1 MSKKQS
7 LIGEYKIWNL
17 DDLETA
23 ANSTCIDY
31 FNRIQ
36 LSLSLSF
43 YIEILSQNKTKTPEW
58 IANTLY
64 DKDEYKLSN
73 TGIEED
79 CHSITYCNCI
89 WVRQI
94 SPFFQHL
101 AVAKMKEENRSMCL
115 YSPECFRLLHSN
127 FSVAT
132 QKSNKFLASVSRD
145 FRICPIFLSLVIC
158 IF

>member
-43 YIEILSQNKTKTPEW
+43 YIELLSQNKTKTPE
-58 IANTLY
+58 
-64 DKDEYKLSN
+64 
-73 TGIEED
+73 
-79 CHSITYCNCI
+79 
-89 WVRQI
+89 
-94 SPFFQHL
+94 
-101 AVAKMKEENRSMCL
+101 
-115 YSPECFRLLHSN
+115 
-127 FSVAT
+127 
-132 QKSNKFLASVSRD
+132 
-145 FRICPIFLSLVIC
+145 
-158 IF
+158 